1 MADQAAEKMCFVISQ
16 IGKDDSPERGWAD
29 AVLHHI
35 IEPAVTA
42 CGYSTPVRADRIA
55 DPGVITVQIIQM
67 LRTADLVVADLTNR
81 NPNVYYELGVR
92 HTLQKPTIQIIN
104 AAEEIPF
111 DVGMIRTIQFALDL
125 DGAEACRGAMIEQ
138 IKAIEGAERGPEN
151 PVTLAIGLQE
161 LRAQSPDLGS
171 AISTVVGMLGE
182 MNTRLGRIERGQV
195 GTGLQFQGKSAHD
208 LATRLSHLVWYLD
221 RVRQDP
227 EQWKVLEPIHRD
239 IIHAAELLLDS
250 DRHGFMHTIKI
261 PSYLEARLDAYDEH
275 IKSRDEWRKG
285 E

>member
-1 MADQAAEKMCFVISQ
+1 
-16 IGKDDSPERGWAD
+16 
-29 AVLHHI
+29 
-35 IEPAVTA
+35 
-42 CGYSTPVRADRIA
+42 
-55 DPGVITVQIIQM
+55 M

-138 IKAIEGAERGPEN
+138 IKAIEGTGRGPEN

-171 AISTVVGMLGE
+171 AISMVVGMLGE

-195 GTGLQFQGKSAHD
+195 STALQFQGKSAHD

-227 EQWKVLEPIHRD
+227 EQWEVVEPIHRD

-261 PSYLEARLDAYDEH
+261 PSYPEARLDAYDEH